1 MKKTLIVRIGEGL
14 GNQLFMYANAY
25 SLSKKFDYILYIDDE
40 SGFYKNRRSRSYNLN
55 IFDIPE
61 QICPEKLKFNNTI
74 KDLKR
79 KSFKFIDNFT
89 SNKRFITEKTDKN
102 KQTKFEEIYKLISI
116 QMYIE
121 GHYESELYFKRYE
134 TSLKKNIKIKHNL
147 IDNNN
152 SYIHQ
157 IKISNS
163 VSIHLRKNRFSEDLN
178 NQKAS
183 NNEKDALFEKSLIN
197 YVNRSIEYFDNKL
210 DNPHYFIWSNQ
221 PIEFKK
227 FFLDSK
233 KFTFIENNDLAMDFY
248 LFSLC
253 KNFIVGPSTFH
264 WWGSWLNENPNKIC
278 IRPSDMNPS
287 NNIDFWPEDW
297 IPI

>member
-1 MKKTLIVRIGEGL
+1 MKKNLIVRLGEGL

-25 SLSKKFDYILYIDDE
+25 SLSKKFDYILSIDDE
-40 SGFYKNRRSRSYNLN
+40 SGFYKNGRSRSYNLN
-55 IFDIPE
+55 IFNIPE
-61 QICPEKLKFNNTI
+61 EICPQKLKFNNII
-74 KDLKR
+74 KNLKR
-79 KSFKFIDNFT
+79 KSLKFIDNFI
-89 SNKRFITEKTDKN
+89 SNKKFIIEKIDDN
-102 KQTKFEEIYKLISI
+102 KQTKFEEISHLKSK

-121 GHYESELYFKRYE
+121 GHYESELYFKHYE
-134 TSLKKNIKIKHNL
+134 TSLKNNIKIKHNL
-147 IDNNN
+147 IDKNN

-163 VSIHLRKNRFSEDLN
+163 VSIHLRKNRFSDDLN
-178 NQKAS
+178 NQKVS
-183 NNEKDALFEKSLIN
+183 NNEKDALFEKNLID
-197 YVNRSIEYFDNKL
+197 YVNRSIEYFDKKL

-221 PIEFKK
+221 PNEFKK

-264 WWGSWLNENPNKIC
+264 WWGSWLNENPDKIC

-287 NNIDFWPEDW
+287 NNIDFWPKDW
-297 IPI
+297 ISI